1 MPVEQDTYA
10 VLSLANI
17 DFALAGAPDKLHER
31 EERLKRACKC
41 YRKVLDKDPSNQFAA
56 NGVGMV
62 LAENARLEEAKAV
75 FMAVREACPDNPQVW
90 FNLGHVFLAL
100 GNPQQATEMY
110 KSCAKRIKQYG
121 SGSVLTTVEPSSF
134 AEHRETKNMEGSGLG
149 AQVREPIISHP
160 AYTLLYTF
168 IARFTPMYTRYT
180 CIGSYT
186 THV

>member
-1 MPVEQDTYA
+1 MMPVEQDTYA

-41 YRKVLDKDPSNQFAA
+41 YRKVLDKDPSNQYAA

-160 AYTLLYTF
+160 A
-168 IARFTPMYTRYT
+168 
-180 CIGSYT
+180 
-186 THV
+186 